1 MPARQVLLALCTRP
15 ANGSPALT
23 RIGRMPPADALYPIS
38 LNTAAV
44 LTGRSTRT
52 WQRRIEEG
60 QVPRLGDGRGALVP
74 FAAVQPAL
82 SLDLTDEDVRMLLRA
97 DQGDAAAQADV
108 GALFALAALDEAQAQ
123 AGSRPAPLARGAGGH
138 VVPAL
143 HFLTQ
148 AAQQGQADAMHW
160 LGLLHAGGLCEG
172 DGEAMALMWIA
183 KAAAHGHVIAQRQ
196 LAGLMPG
203 GRTA

>member
-1 MPARQVLLALCTRP
+1 
-15 ANGSPALT
+15 
-23 RIGRMPPADALYPIS
+23 MPPADTLYPIG

-82 SLDLTDEDVRMLLRA
+82 GLSLTDEDVRMLVRA

-108 GALFALAALDEAQAQ
+108 GAVFALAALDEAKA
-123 AGSRPAPLARGAGGH
+123 ASKELGANGIVGIDFDYEM
-138 VVPAL
+138 L
-143 HFLTQ
+143 
-148 AAQQGQADAMHW
+148 
-160 LGLLHAGGLCEG
+160 
-172 DGEAMALMWIA
+172 GEANGMMLVSVTGTAVKMA
-183 KAAAHGHVIAQRQ
+183 
-196 LAGLMPG
+196 
-203 GRTA
+203 